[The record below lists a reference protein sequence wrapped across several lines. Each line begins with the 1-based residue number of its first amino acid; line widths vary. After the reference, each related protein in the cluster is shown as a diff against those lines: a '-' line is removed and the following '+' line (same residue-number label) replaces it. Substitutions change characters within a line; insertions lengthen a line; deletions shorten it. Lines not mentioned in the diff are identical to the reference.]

1 MPRACRVP
9 RRGSDRRCG
18 REPVGA
24 HPRGGGAEPRRDR
37 VPGRNSGDDRR
48 RTRDERRNGR
58 RLDRRFCERRLLSPP
73 GRLARGIQADL
84 GRLHLPGL
92 RRATG
97 RRAHRLP
104 LAAHA
109 STAHRGPEGHQGPLE
124 AEEGHAAAGPRG
136 VGRSPGVGTPR
147 RRARRRA
154 RLRRLAPLLVL
165 PAAAWFAVVVF
176 SHWLLTTPRFSVAT
190 VDVRGASRVPPARI
204 LAAAAV
210 EPGTSLFR
218 LDPRAIAGRVAAIPE
233 IRRADVVREFP
244 DRVVISVEERR
255 PFTLVH
261 SGRLHWLDEEGRLLG
276 ASPEAVV
283 PQVPVVSGLSDDE
296 VASMRSAPSPKALAA
311 IALIRVLLRTGSALA
326 AEISEIDMS
335 RKDGP
340 VLYTVDGVEVRLGT
354 EEWEE
359 QLARLEGVLTQVA
372 DQDVRAVDLR
382 FRDQIILQRRR
393 S

>member
-1 MPRACRVP
+1 MPSGLGSPRSRAARVP
-9 RRGSDRRCG
+9 
-18 REPVGA
+18 
-24 HPRGGGAEPRRDR
+24 
-37 VPGRNSGDDRR
+37 
-48 RTRDERRNGR
+48 
-58 RLDRRFCERRLLSPP
+58 
-73 GRLARGIQADL
+73 DL
-84 GRLHLPGL
+84 GERS
-92 RRATG
+92 AFV
-97 RRAHRLP
+97 
-104 LAAHA
+104 A
-109 STAHRGPEGHQGPLE
+109 SQR
-124 AEEGHAAAGPRG
+124 
-136 VGRSPGVGTPR
+136 VGKDR

-154 RLRRLAPLLVL
+154 RLRRLLPLLVL
-165 PAAAWFAVVVF
+165 TAAAWFAVVVF

-218 LDPRAIAGRVAAIPE
+218 LDPRAIAGRVAAITE

>member
-1 MPRACRVP
+1 MPSGLGSPRSRAARV
-9 RRGSDRRCG
+9 S
-18 REPVGA
+18 
-24 HPRGGGAEPRRDR
+24 
-37 VPGRNSGDDRR
+37 
-48 RTRDERRNGR
+48 
-58 RLDRRFCERRLLSPP
+58 
-73 GRLARGIQADL
+73 DL
-84 GRLHLPGL
+84 GERS
-92 RRATG
+92 AFV
-97 RRAHRLP
+97 
-104 LAAHA
+104 A
-109 STAHRGPEGHQGPLE
+109 SQR
-124 AEEGHAAAGPRG
+124 
-136 VGRSPGVGTPR
+136 VGKDR

-154 RLRRLAPLLVL
+154 RLRRLPPLLVL
-165 PAAAWFAVVVF
+165 TAAAWFAVVVF

>member
-1 MPRACRVP
+1 MFDVMKSFFFFFFNDTATT
-9 RRGSDRRCG
+9 
-18 REPVGA
+18 EIY
-24 HPRGGGAEPRRDR
+24 
-37 VPGRNSGDDRR
+37 
-48 RTRDERRNGR
+48 T
-58 RLDRRFCERRLLSPP
+58 LS
-73 GRLARGIQADL
+73 
-84 GRLHLPGL
+84 LHDALPI
-92 RRATG
+92 
-97 RRAHRLP
+97 
-104 LAAHA
+104 
-109 STAHRGPEGHQGPLE
+109 
-124 AEEGHAAAGPRG
+124 
-136 VGRSPGVGTPR
+136 
-147 RRARRRA
+147 
-154 RLRRLAPLLVL
+154 
-165 PAAAWFAVVVF
+165 F
-176 SHWLLTTPRFSVAT
+176 
-190 VDVRGASRVPPARI
+190 
-204 LAAAAV
+204 
-210 EPGTSLFR
+210 
-218 LDPRAIAGRVAAIPE
+218 
-233 IRRADVVREFP
+233 
-244 DRVVISVEERR
+244 
-255 PFTLVH
+255 
-261 SGRLHWLDEEGRLLG
+261 HWLDEEGRLLG

>member
-1 MPRACRVP
+1 MPSGLGSPRSRAARV
-9 RRGSDRRCG
+9 S
-18 REPVGA
+18 
-24 HPRGGGAEPRRDR
+24 
-37 VPGRNSGDDRR
+37 
-48 RTRDERRNGR
+48 
-58 RLDRRFCERRLLSPP
+58 
-73 GRLARGIQADL
+73 DL
-84 GRLHLPGL
+84 GERS
-92 RRATG
+92 AFV
-97 RRAHRLP
+97 
-104 LAAHA
+104 A
-109 STAHRGPEGHQGPLE
+109 SQR
-124 AEEGHAAAGPRG
+124 
-136 VGRSPGVGTPR
+136 VGKDR

-154 RLRRLAPLLVL
+154 RLRRLLPLLVL
-165 PAAAWFAVVVF
+165 TAAAWFAVVVF

-393 S
+393 W